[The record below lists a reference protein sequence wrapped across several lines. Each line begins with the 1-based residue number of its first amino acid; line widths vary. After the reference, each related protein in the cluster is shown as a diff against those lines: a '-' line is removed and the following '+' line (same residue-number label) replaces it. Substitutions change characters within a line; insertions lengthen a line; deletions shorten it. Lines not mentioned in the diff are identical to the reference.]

1 MVLGTTWKNAA
12 MSEHES
18 DQSWGQSSGQQPPAY
33 PPPQANPYGQPA
45 AQQPPAQQP
54 PAQQPPGPAQPFG
67 QPAYGQQP
75 AHGAPAPAYG
85 TQEGPPSDKRP
96 ATVTAAAVITIV
108 LSALA
113 IAGGVFAV
121 FGILVAR
128 GEIVAEVERQIAA
141 DPTMEQQLQGFDPSF
156 VVTITIGVVIGF
168 AVWGLLAIVL
178 AVLAMRRSSVG
189 RIGLVVSSVLTALL
203 AILPT
208 FTTIVPVLWLL
219 GSIAVVVLLFTGGA
233 GQWYSRTG
241 APVGRGGMAPPVA

>member
-1 MVLGTTWKNAA
+1 

-18 DQSWGQSSGQQPPAY
+18 GQPWGQSSGQQPPAY

-45 AQQPPAQQP
+45 QQPSQQQP
-54 PAQQPPGPAQPFG
+54 APQPPGPAQPFG
-67 QPAYGQQP
+67 QPAHGQQP
-75 AHGAPAPAYG
+75 AYGAPAPAYG
-85 TQEGPPSDKRP
+85 TPAGPTSDKRP
-96 ATVTAAAVITIV
+96 GTVTAAAVITIV
-108 LSALA
+108 LSAIA
-113 IAGGVFAV
+113 IVGGVLAV

-128 GEIVAEVERQIAA
+128 DDIVAAVEREVAN

-168 AVWGLLAIVL
+168 AVWALLAIVL

-203 AILPT
+203 SIVPT
-208 FTTIVPVLWLL
+208 FTTIVPVFWLF
-219 GSIAVVVLLFTGGA
+219 GAIAVVVLLFTGGA
-233 GQWYSRTG
+233 SQWYSRTG

>member
-1 MVLGTTWKNAA
+1 

-18 DQSWGQSSGQQPPAY
+18 GQPWGEASGQQPPAY

-45 AQQPPAQQP
+45 PQQP

-75 AHGAPAPAYG
+75 AYGAPAPAYG
-85 TQEGPPSDKRP
+85 APAGPPSDKRP
-96 ATVTAAAVITIV
+96 GTVTAAAVNTIV
-108 LSALA
+108 LSAVA
-113 IAGGVFAV
+113 IVGGVLAV

-128 GEIVAEVERQIAA
+128 DEIVAEVERQIAA

-168 AVWGLLAIVL
+168 AVWALLAIVL

-203 AILPT
+203 AVLPT
-208 FTTIVPVLWLL
+208 FTTIVPVFWLI

-233 GQWYSRTG
+233 SQWYSRTG